1 MGATSD
7 PQRFPVKGHT
17 TKASHTRDG
26 PEGPAAAQFEDF
38 EVIILSILCSSRVPN
53 EY

>member
-1 MGATSD
+1 MRATSD
-7 PQRFPVKGHT
+7 PQRFPVSRGT
-17 TKASHTRDG
+17 TKTSHARNG

-38 EVIILSILCSSRVPN
+38 ELIILSILCSNRVPN